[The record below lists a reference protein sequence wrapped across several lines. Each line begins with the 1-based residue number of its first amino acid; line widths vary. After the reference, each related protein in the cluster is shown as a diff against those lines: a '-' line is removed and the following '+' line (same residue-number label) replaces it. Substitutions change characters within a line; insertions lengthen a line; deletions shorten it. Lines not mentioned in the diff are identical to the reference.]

1 MHPIDRVCCGCYH
14 EMPIRELCGV
24 CLAVPSP
31 EQRTPRYLRIQTQ
44 REFRTLRL
52 TPILNLSNEI
62 ERLLSA
68 IPAINVQLS
77 RNEIECGLPER
88 SVPD

>member
-1 MHPIDRVCCGCYH
+1 MRSVSGGPKSRAT
-14 EMPIRELCGV
+14 R
-24 CLAVPSP
+24 A
-31 EQRTPRYLRIQTQ
+31 TYLRIQTQ